1 MRLKHLLF
9 ATLTALLVLPAP
21 AQVLPLRSKLETPGS
36 FSMILRPNPQGY
48 VKFDTNQP
56 LFELTT
62 GRIRTFSPLSAVS
75 ALTCDHTW
83 RTAPYDQFDITLE

>member
-1 MRLKHLLF
+1 MPPPEQTDAPPRPKPDMRLKHLLL
-9 ATLTALLVLPAP
+9 ATLTALFVLSAP
-21 AQVLPLRSKLETPGS
+21 AQVLPQRPKLETPGS

-62 GRIRTFSPLSAVS
+62 GRLRTFSPCS
-75 ALTCDHTW
+75 
-83 RTAPYDQFDITLE
+83 PYRP